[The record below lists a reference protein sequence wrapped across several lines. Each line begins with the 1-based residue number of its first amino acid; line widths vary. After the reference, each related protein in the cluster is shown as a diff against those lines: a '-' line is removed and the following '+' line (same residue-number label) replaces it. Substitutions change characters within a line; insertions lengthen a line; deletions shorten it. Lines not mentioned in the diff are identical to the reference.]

1 MLVCNDINECLI
13 GSGTTPSID
22 DNTINTSPL
31 ECHADADC
39 INTVGTYQCRCKV
52 GFGDSA
58 DRVLTGTI
66 GVSDEIREE
75 WLGEEPDNKFS
86 TGIDC
91 VDVNECST
99 KQHACHF
106 YASCINNHGSYTCE
120 CFNGYQDMNV
130 DNFPDYVNGTN
141 CVV

>member
-1 MLVCNDINECLI
+1 M
-13 GSGTTPSID
+13 
-22 DNTINTSPL
+22 
-31 ECHADADC
+31 
-39 INTVGTYQCRCKV
+39 V
-52 GFGDSA
+52 GFEDSA
-58 DRVLTGTI
+58 DRVLTGSI

-75 WLGEEPDNKFS
+75 WLGEDPDNKFS

-106 YASCINNHGSYTCE
+106 YARCINNHGSYTCE

-130 DNFPDYVNGTN
+130 DNFPDYINGTN